1 MNTTPSSHPVYQS
14 ALGKAIG
21 LLRAGNRLPIS
32 LTAELREQ
40 GYDIPSLH
48 TAHLNQK
55 A

>member
-1 MNTTPSSHPVYQS
+1 MNTTATTYDS
-14 ALGKAIG
+14 AIG
-21 LLRAGNRLPIS
+21 RAISLLRQGLRLPIS
-32 LTAELREQ
+32 LTTELREQ